1 MKIILGLAAA
11 SILAGVSAPAAAA
24 PSSYYHSRIDFTHDT
39 TGYEV
44 SGRRTASGVL
54 YLKGENPDTGK
65 TFALRVSR
73 KGHITGTWEGASVN
87 RWVGSED
94 APQMVAQR
102 DLD

>member
-1 MKIILGLAAA
+1 MKIILGLAVVGM
-11 SILAGVSAPAAAA
+11 IAGVSAPAAAD
-24 PSSYYHSRIDFTHDT
+24 PYSYYRSRIDFTHAP

-73 KGHITGTWEGASVN
+73 KGHITGTWEGTSVD
-87 RWVGSED
+87 RWVGGED
-94 APQMVAQR
+94 APQVLAQR
-102 DLD
+102 DPG

>member
-11 SILAGVSAPAAAA
+11 SLIAGVSAPAAAA
-24 PSSYYHSRIDFTHDT
+24 PYSYYHSRIDFTHAS

-54 YLKGENPDTGK
+54 HLKGENPDTGK

-73 KGHITGTWEGASVN
+73 KGHITGTWEGAAVD
-87 RWVGSED
+87 RWVGGED
-94 APQMVAQR
+94 APQLLAQR
-102 DLD
+102 DFN

>member
-1 MKIILGLAAA
+1 MKIIIGLAAA
-11 SILAGVSAPAAAA
+11 SLIAGVSAPAAAA
-24 PSSYYHSRIDFTHDT
+24 PYSFYHSRIDFTHAS

-65 TFALRVSR
+65 TFKVRVSR

-87 RWVGSED
+87 RWVGD
-94 APQMVAQR
+94 AETPELLAQR
-102 DLD
+102 DVD